1 MRPNVGSRRPG
12 QSDAGVQQNVSLDL
26 HQYGSNLVATAGT
39 KAHFL
44 LATSTAGVKKSVEL
58 QRI

>member
-26 HQYGSNLVATAGT
+26 YQYGSNLVATAGA
-39 KAHFL
+39 KAYFL
-44 LATSTAGVKKSVEL
+44 LATSAAGV
-58 QRI
+58 

>member
-1 MRPNVGSRRPG
+1 MWPDARARRLG
-12 QSDAGVQQNVSLDL
+12 QSAAGIQQNVSLDL
-26 HQYGSNLVATAGT
+26 YQYGSNLVATAGT

-44 LATSTAGVKKSVEL
+44 LATSTAGVKKSLEL

>member
-44 LATSTAGVKKSVEL
+44 LATSTAACLLEYHSAN
-58 QRI
+58 